1 MTRTILILLIGF
13 LSSIVAGCSD
23 TNLTH
28 DIPLVPRPAQIVPG
42 SGNYLFS
49 SKTVFAVENEE
60 QAEVARSFIALFTR
74 AAGFTPKLTVGDAE
88 KGNVRF
94 QTDATLKSEAYTL
107 QVSPKEIIIE
117 ASDAKDS
124 FMLCRPFASCFRHPS
139 KRGSVG

>member
-49 SKTVFAVENEE
+49 GKTVFAVENEE
-60 QAEVARSFIALFTR
+60 QAEVARSFIALFTCLQLYSF
-74 AAGFTPKLTVGDAE
+74 GFGLSWLFGL
-88 KGNVRF
+88 F
-94 QTDATLKSEAYTL
+94 F
-107 QVSPKEIIIE
+107 VSI
-117 ASDAKDS
+117 
-124 FMLCRPFASCFRHPS
+124 
-139 KRGSVG
+139 

>member
-49 SKTVFAVENEE
+49 GKTVFAVENEE
-60 QAEVARSFIALFTR
+60 QAEAVRWQDTSAALWGFPAGQAYYRGTTEPQQHR
-74 AAGFTPKLTVGDAE
+74 ADAE
-88 KGNVRF
+88 RRCSGRSVVGIPAP
-94 QTDATLKSEAYTL
+94 D
-107 QVSPKEIIIE
+107 
-117 ASDAKDS
+117 
-124 FMLCRPFASCFRHPS
+124 H
-139 KRGSVG
+139 GSH

>member
-49 SKTVFAVENEE
+49 GKTVFAVENEE
-60 QAEVARSFIALFTR
+60 QASGTQLYSFVYPCGRLYSEVDGRRCGKGKCSFPDGCNL
-74 AAGFTPKLTVGDAE
+74 E
-88 KGNVRF
+88 K
-94 QTDATLKSEAYTL
+94 
-107 QVSPKEIIIE
+107 
-117 ASDAKDS
+117 
-124 FMLCRPFASCFRHPS
+124 
-139 KRGSVG
+139 

>member
-13 LSSIVAGCSD
+13 LFSIVAGCSD

-49 SKTVFAVENEE
+49 GKTVFAVENEE

-88 KGNVRF
+88 KGKVPGRS
-94 QTDATLKSEAYTL
+94 ALL
-107 QVSPKEIIIE
+107 
-117 ASDAKDS
+117 
-124 FMLCRPFASCFRHPS
+124 
-139 KRGSVG
+139 RGNSLHA